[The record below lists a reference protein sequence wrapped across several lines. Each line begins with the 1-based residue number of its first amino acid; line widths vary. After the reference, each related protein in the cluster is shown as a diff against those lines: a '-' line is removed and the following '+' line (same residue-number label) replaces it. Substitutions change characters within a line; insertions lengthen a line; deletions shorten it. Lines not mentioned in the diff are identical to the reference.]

1 MVVLNAVHK
10 YDGFDQL
17 TGLMNR
23 DRFESYLRKGLSS
36 TNENLTIMF
45 VDLKR
50 VKFIND
56 AYGFTV
62 GDVVIKK
69 AAERLTH
76 CIGDEGIVARV
87 HGDNFG
93 ILLFKEKNIEQI
105 EFIANRLVFAFKN
118 PIEVYEDLHLHVSI
132 SVGINRCAASDN
144 HDVETILK
152 NAHLALSFAK
162 DNLNN
167 EYCYYNS
174 FLDKI
179 AKKAIRLELDIQKAI
194 VNNELYLTY
203 QPKVNLN
210 NNKIAG
216 LEGLIR
222 WNHPSYG
229 TVSPGEFIP
238 IAEYTKEIIPI
249 GKWVIN
255 EGFKQAKKWDKQGV
269 NFKKLALNVS
279 PLQFY
284 TSNFVDFIKEMLD
297 SYQLD
302 PELIELEITETV
314 MNNIG
319 RALDIISQLK
329 AIGITVALDDF
340 GTGFSSLNVLNQL
353 PFDCLK
359 IDKSFVD
366 QVLTDRKT
374 GILTKMIVQMGKELD
389 MDLVAEGIETKEQLN
404 FLKKCNC
411 NIGQGYYF
419 SKPLTAKNI
428 EAYLQKLV

>member
-1 MVVLNAVHK
+1 MLNAVHK
-10 YDGFDQL
+10 FEGFDQL

-23 DRFESYLRKGLSS
+23 ERFESYLRKELSS

-69 AAERLTH
+69 AAERLVY
-76 CIGDEGIVARV
+76 CIGDEGIAARL

-93 ILLFKEKNIEQI
+93 ILLLKEKNIEQI
-105 EFIANRLVFAFKN
+105 ELIANRLVVNFRD
-118 PIEVYEDLHLHVSI
+118 PIEVYDDLHLHISI

-162 DNLNN
+162 ENLNN
-167 EYCYYNS
+167 EFCYYNS

-179 AKKAIRLELDIQKAI
+179 AKKTIRLELDIQKATE
-194 VNNELYLTY
+194 NNELFLTY

-216 LEGLIR
+216 LEGLLR
-222 WNHPSYG
+222 WNHPFYG
-229 TVSPGEFIP
+229 IVSPGEFIP
-238 IAEYTKEIIPI
+238 IAENTKEIIPI

-255 EGFKQAKKWDKQGV
+255 EGFKQAKEWDKRGV

-297 SYQLD
+297 LYQLD
-302 PELIELEITETV
+302 PELIELEITESV
-314 MNNIG
+314 MNNIS
-319 RALDIISQLK
+319 RALDMISQLR
-329 AIGITVALDDF
+329 ALGITVALDDF
-340 GTGFSSLNVLNQL
+340 GTGFSSLNVLNKL

-359 IDKSFVD
+359 IDKSFVR
-366 QVLTDRKT
+366 QVLTDKKT

-389 MDLVAEGIETKEQLN
+389 MELVAEGIETNAQLN
-404 FLKKCNC
+404 FMKQCSCNV
-411 NIGQGYYF
+411 GQGYYF
-419 SKPLTAKNI
+419 SKPLSTRNI
-428 EAYLQKLV
+428 EAYLRLQS

>member
-1 MVVLNAVHK
+1 MLNAVRK
-10 YDGFDQL
+10 LEGFDQL
-17 TGLMNR
+17 TSLMNR
-23 DRFESYLRKGLSS
+23 ERFESYVRKELYS
-36 TNENLTIMF
+36 TNENLTVMF

-69 AAERLTH
+69 AAERLVS
-76 CIGDEGIVARV
+76 CIGYEGLVARL

-105 EFIANRLVFAFKN
+105 ELIANRLIVNFKD
-118 PIEVYEDLHLHVSI
+118 PIEVYDDLHLHVSI
-132 SVGINRCAASDN
+132 SVGINRCAASVN
-144 HDVETILK
+144 HDVEAVLK

-162 DNLNN
+162 ENLNN

-179 AKKAIRLELDIQKAI
+179 AKKTIRLELDIQRAI
-194 VNNELYLTY
+194 ENNELFLTY
-203 QPKVNLN
+203 QPKVNMN
-210 NNKIAG
+210 TYKIEG
-216 LEGLIR
+216 IEGLIR

-229 TVSPGEFIP
+229 IVSPGEFIP
-238 IAEYTKEIIPI
+238 IAENTKEIIPI

-255 EGFKQAKKWDKQGV
+255 EGFRQAKKWDKEGIY
-269 NFKKLALNVS
+269 FKKLALNVS

-284 TSNFVDFIKEMLD
+284 TSNFVDYIKEMLD
-297 SYQLD
+297 LYQLD
-302 PELIELEITETV
+302 PELIELEITESV

-319 RALDIISQLK
+319 RALDMISQLK

-340 GTGFSSLNVLNQL
+340 GTGFSSLNVLNKL

-359 IDKSFVD
+359 IDKSFVN
-366 QVLTDRKT
+366 QVLTDKKT
-374 GILTKMIVQMGKELD
+374 GILTKMIIQMGKELD
-389 MDLVAEGIETKEQLN
+389 MELVAEGIESKDQLT
-404 FLKKCNC
+404 FMKQCNC

-419 SKPLTAKNI
+419 SKPLSAANI
-428 EAYLQKLV
+428 EAYLKK

>member
-1 MVVLNAVHK
+1 MLNAVHK
-10 YDGFDQL
+10 FEGFDQL

-23 DRFESYLRKGLSS
+23 ERFESYLRKELSS

-69 AAERLTH
+69 AAERLVY
-76 CIGDEGIVARV
+76 CIGEEGIAARL

-93 ILLFKEKNIEQI
+93 ILLLKEKNIEQI
-105 EFIANRLVFAFKN
+105 ELIANRLVVNFRD
-118 PIEVYEDLHLHVSI
+118 PIEVYDDLHLHISI

-162 DNLNN
+162 ENLNN
-167 EYCYYNS
+167 EFCYYNS

-179 AKKAIRLELDIQKAI
+179 AKKTIRLELDIQKATE
-194 VNNELYLTY
+194 NNELFLTY

-216 LEGLIR
+216 LEGLLR
-222 WNHPSYG
+222 WNHPFYG
-229 TVSPGEFIP
+229 IVSPGEFIP
-238 IAEYTKEIIPI
+238 IAENTKEIIPI

-255 EGFKQAKKWDKQGV
+255 EGFKQAKEWDKRGV

-297 SYQLD
+297 LYQLD
-302 PELIELEITETV
+302 PELIELEITESV
-314 MNNIG
+314 MNNIS
-319 RALDIISQLK
+319 RALDMISQLR
-329 AIGITVALDDF
+329 ALGITVALDDF
-340 GTGFSSLNVLNQL
+340 GTGFSSLNVLNKL

-359 IDKSFVD
+359 IDKSFVR
-366 QVLTDRKT
+366 QVLTDKKT

-389 MDLVAEGIETKEQLN
+389 MELVAEGIETNAQLN
-404 FLKKCNC
+404 FMKQCSCNV
-411 NIGQGYYF
+411 GQGYYF
-419 SKPLTAKNI
+419 SKPLSTRNI
-428 EAYLQKLV
+428 EAYLRLQS